1 MSSKHLAIYLGCA
14 LVIYGVV
21 MYLAANRRARQSD
34 QMRNNLRQVNA
45 HLALIRPQ
53 WEAFRQTNA
62 GLECVRIRAT
72 YHAEGSVEVY
82 GPATSQV
89 QVAQALQFVRDTHPP
104 RPLWTNALRVDREA
118 YQCYRAEPGG
128 AANRSQPVQAET
140 NRTSAAAGSGR

>member
-1 MSSKHLAIYLGCA
+1 VNPKHLAIYLGCA

-21 MYLAANRRARQSD
+21 MCLAANRRTRQSN
-34 QMRNNLRQVNA
+34 QMRNNLGQVNA

-53 WEAFRQTNA
+53 WEAFRQTNG

-72 YHAEGSVEVY
+72 YHAEGSLEVY

-104 RPLWTNALRVDREA
+104 RPLWTNALRVDRDA
-118 YQCYRAEPGG
+118 YLYYRAEPDG